1 MNEQAQQKAL
11 RLSALVYTTI
21 SLVSALAFLM
31 TATTLNYPI
40 TAQFGG
46 AVWVFL
52 LSMIVSMPLVT
63 SHFKRQYQGK

>member
-1 MNEQAQQKAL
+1 MNEQTQQKAL

-21 SLVSALAFLM
+21 SLVLALAFLG
-31 TATTLNYPI
+31 TATTLNYPV
-40 TAQFGG
+40 TARFGG

-63 SHFKRQYQGK
+63 SYFKRRYRGK